1 MKTIKRVAGIVL
13 VVLIISQFFQPK
25 QNVKGYVAIDE
36 FLLETKASDN
46 VKKILAK
53 ACFDCHTNK
62 TEYPWYSKITPVNFW
77 MAHHIEEGK
86 EHLNFDAWN
95 SYSLKRKEHKIEEV
109 YEEVEEK
116 HMPLKSYTLTHGDA
130 KLTEEEVNLIVAWAK
145 EAEGIYKKQLEN

>member
-1 MKTIKRVAGIVL
+1 MKTIKRVAGVVL

-25 QNVKGYVAIDE
+25 QNEKGYVEVDE
-36 FLLETKASDN
+36 FLVQTKASEN
-46 VKKILAK
+46 VKEILTK

-62 TEYPWYSKITPVNFW
+62 TQYPWYSKITPVNFW

-86 EHLNFDAWN
+86 EHLNFDTWN
-95 SYSLKRKEHKIEEV
+95 SYSLKRKEHKMEEI

-145 EAEGIYKKQLEN
+145 EAEGNYKKQLEN